1 MTDSFDPL
9 LRIPPEKPVGELV
22 WVAGG
27 TFDES
32 SVSLR
37 FFDDHLDPDELTQIL
52 GIEPSIA
59 YQKGD
64 IFRGKTYDKIYE
76 IGSWRLR
83 GKRSQVEL
91 EEQINQLLDKLPSDL
106 DVWRSMTSRFQAD
119 LFCGLWMKR
128 LNRGLNLEVATLQ
141 KIAERGLSIGL
152 DVYVDY
158 DIEQV
163 SIY

>member
-9 LRIPPEKPVGELV
+9 FRMPPKKPVGELI

-32 SVSLR
+32 SISLR
-37 FFDDHLDPDELTQIL
+37 FFGDDLDPDELTQIL

-59 YQKGD
+59 YRKGD

-83 GKRSQVEL
+83 GKRSKTEL
-91 EEQINQLLDKLPSDL
+91 EEQINQLLDKLPSDFE
-106 DVWRSMTSRFQAD
+106 VWRGLTSRFQAD

-128 LNRGLNLEVATLQ
+128 FNRGLNFEVATLQ

-152 DVYVDY
+152 DVYVDQ
-158 DIEQV
+158 DIEEV